1 MVTAQNSNAVVTV
14 VWHGEAIGPLVTT
27 AADRLRY
34 ETVAPRQGWM
44 PLGKDPHFSTQ
55 IWAAFMGWAAAKRL
69 GKIPSD
75 VTWEKFAAEVE
86 DIDVEES
93 TDDVDPTPEGPGPE
107 PS

>member
-14 VWHGEAIGPLVTT
+14 VWNGETIGPLVTN

-34 ETVAPRQGWM
+34 ETVAPRQGWL

-69 GKIPSD
+69 GKLPADLS
-75 VTWEKFAAEVE
+75 WEKFSAEVE
-86 DIDVEES
+86 DIDVS
-93 TDDVDPTPEGPGPE
+93 DTTDDVGPTNGEPGTGP
-107 PS
+107 

>member
-1 MVTAQNSNAVVTV
+1 MTAQNSNAVVTV
-14 VWHGEAIGPLVTT
+14 VWNGESIGPLVTT

-69 GKIPSD
+69 GKIPGD
-75 VTWEKFAAEVE
+75 LTWEKFSAEVE
-86 DIDVEES
+86 DVDVNEA
-93 TDDVDPTPEGPGPE
+93 TDEVDPTHAERGSAP
-107 PS
+107 